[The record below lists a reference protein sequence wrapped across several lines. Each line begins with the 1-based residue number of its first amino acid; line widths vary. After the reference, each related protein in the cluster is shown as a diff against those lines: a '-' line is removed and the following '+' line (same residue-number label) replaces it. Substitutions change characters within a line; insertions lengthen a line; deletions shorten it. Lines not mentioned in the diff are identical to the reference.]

1 MRILLILCTFL
12 TIFLGEVIP
21 ANKAFQ
27 ITSASDFQSV
37 FVRIN
42 VAKGIFL
49 YKNQLK
55 VLLNSDDITNLL
67 NLPKFTQKDAEEV
80 HYGAL
85 ELNLPTHFLK
95 SREIKRASLQIF
107 YQGCSDEGF
116 CYRPMS
122 ADFEIAAFNEGF
134 KIEPLKKQKDKFT
147 QTLENSHF
155 VVILLVFFGY
165 GILLSLTPCTLPM
178 IPILSALI
186 LNQGSEKAEKSAP
199 SKKRALFLS
208 LIFVL
213 FMSLAYA
220 IAGIIT
226 ASLGASV
233 QGILQ
238 RPLILGAFAAILMLL
253 ALNCFGLFSLSL
265 PQNLAK
271 FKVKF
276 KGVLGV
282 AVMGFVSA
290 FVVGPCVIAPLAAAL
305 LYIATTQD
313 VILGGFALFT
323 LSLGMGIPL
332 IFISLGLG
340 FLKAGAWTARVNFIF
355 GFLLLGVAVWL
366 LSRFLSSEISLI
378 LWGVLGVFFAIFM
391 GLFEGENS
399 NSAKIKKAF
408 LMLILTLSL
417 ALFLSGICSIFG
429 VKFSVNSGLNF
440 SLNFGEN
447 LNSNAQ
453 NLDINL
459 ALNSRN
465 LNENSSLNLNE
476 NLNSNT
482 QNSGLNLGKNS
493 ASRENLKTQNSALN
507 SSLNL
512 NQNSALRG
520 NLNTKNSTLNFK
532 FSSDLNE
539 IKAYLKAAQKPV
551 MLYFTATWCENCKL
565 LERLTFSD
573 ERVNSR
579 LKNYDLIKIDI
590 SENSE
595 ANLAIMREFAV
606 FAPPVIIFYHANTE
620 FTRLIGFIN
629 AEKFIENLQ

>member
-95 SREIKRASLQIF
+95 SREIKKASLQIF

-122 ADFEIAAFNEGF
+122 ADFEIAAFDEGF

-186 LNQGSEKAEKSAP
+186 LNQGSQKAEKSAP

-213 FMSLAYA
+213 FMSLAYS

-226 ASLGASV
+226 ALLGASV

-238 RPLILGAFAAILMLL
+238 KPLILGAFAAILMLL

-290 FVVGPCVIAPLAAAL
+290 FVVGPCVVAPLAAAL

-399 NSAKIKKAF
+399 NLAKIKKAF

-417 ALFLSGICSIFG
+417 ALFLSGICGIFG

-440 SLNFGEN
+440 GLNSSENSSLNLGEN
-447 LNSNAQ
+447 LNSNTQ
-453 NLDINL
+453 NLDINS

-465 LNENSSLNLNE
+465 LNENSSLNLNQNS
-476 NLNSNT
+476 NLNA
-482 QNSGLNLGKNS
+482 QNSGLNLGENS
-493 ASRENLKTQNSALN
+493 AVRENLNAQNSALN
-507 SSLNL
+507 FKPNLSS
-512 NQNSALRG
+512 NSA
-520 NLNTKNSTLNFK
+520 LNFK

-629 AEKFIENLQ
+629 AEKFVENLR

>member
-95 SREIKRASLQIF
+95 SREIKKASLQIF

-122 ADFEIAAFNEGF
+122 ADFEITAFNEGF

-155 VVILLVFFGY
+155 AVILLVFFGY

-186 LNQGSEKAEKSAP
+186 LNQGSQKAEKSAP

-233 QGILQ
+233 QGALQ
-238 RPLILGAFAAILMLL
+238 KPLILGAFAAILVLL

-290 FVVGPCVIAPLAAAL
+290 FVVGPCVVAPLAAAL

-340 FLKAGAWTARVNFIF
+340 FLKAGAWTAWVNFVF

-391 GLFEGENS
+391 GLFESENS
-399 NSAKIKKAF
+399 NLAKIKKAF

-429 VKFSVNSGLNF
+429 VKFSVNSGLNS
-440 SLNFGEN
+440 SLNFGENSSLNLGEN

-453 NLDINL
+453 NLDINS

-465 LNENSSLNLNE
+465 LNENSSLNLNQNSALRE
-476 NLNSNT
+476 NLN
-482 QNSGLNLGKNS
+482 
-493 ASRENLKTQNSALN
+493 TQNSALN
-507 SSLNL
+507 FKPNSSS
-512 NQNSALRG
+512 NSA
-520 NLNTKNSTLNFK
+520 LNFK

-539 IKAYLKAAQKPV
+539 IKAYLKTAQKPV

-629 AEKFIENLQ
+629 AEKFIENLR